1 MSARLVQQNAQVMS
15 LKKKKKEMG
24 RGRGSEGK
32 GSVKTLKRELTEFSV
47 DPCVQGVKLHEPM
60 RA

>member
-1 MSARLVQQNAQVMS
+1 
-15 LKKKKKEMG
+15 MG